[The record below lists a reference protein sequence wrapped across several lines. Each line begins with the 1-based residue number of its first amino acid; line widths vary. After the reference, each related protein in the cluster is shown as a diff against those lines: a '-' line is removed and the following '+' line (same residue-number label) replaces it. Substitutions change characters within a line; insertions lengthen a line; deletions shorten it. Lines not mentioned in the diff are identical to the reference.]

1 MAYGRDDFII
11 AIRSA
16 FLKKGT
22 RQKFSLF
29 TLLVASCLVLSL
41 EYFKTGPIEK
51 FRYITRDI
59 IYRSAY
65 IISSPFKLIHN
76 TYENFNIHM
85 NMYDEYLKLKDKE
98 FNLNSTKK
106 EIEFY
111 KAENLRLKELINET
125 NLIEDSFIVSRVLI
139 DKQSPFLK
147 SIIINKGFESGIKKG
162 MPVLDKSYIVG
173 RVVET
178 NYMSSRVLLVND
190 LNSKISVIIEPGS
203 TNAIMSGSGKEY
215 AELEYLAKKD
225 LINEGNIVYT
235 SGADGIFDP
244 GIPIGKVLNQNGNKI
259 VTFYADLDQLNFVK
273 IKNITEK
280 K

>member
-1 MAYGRDDFII
+1 M
-11 AIRSA
+11 
-16 FLKKGT
+16 
-22 RQKFSLF
+22 
-29 TLLVASCLVLSL
+29 
-41 EYFKTGPIEK
+41 
-51 FRYITRDI
+51 
-59 IYRSAY
+59 
-65 IISSPFKLIHN
+65 
-76 TYENFNIHM
+76 
-85 NMYDEYLKLKDKE
+85 
-98 FNLNSTKK
+98 
-106 EIEFY
+106 
-111 KAENLRLKELINET
+111 KELINET